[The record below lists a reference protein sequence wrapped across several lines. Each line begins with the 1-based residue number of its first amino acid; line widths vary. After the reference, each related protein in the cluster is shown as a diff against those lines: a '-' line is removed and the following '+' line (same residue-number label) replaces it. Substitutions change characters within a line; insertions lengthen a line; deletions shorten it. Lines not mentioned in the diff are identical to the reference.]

1 MQESDAE
8 VLHNLV
14 RHFVEKITE
23 WSQVIHALNC
33 VDVLNSFAMVASLCR
48 GSTCRPNIVRVD
60 CHYTDSCQAKR
71 GAILKLKGLWH
82 PYAVTE
88 TDRTLVPNDIHLGE
102 DSYESHPR
110 TLLLTGPNM
119 GGKSTLLR
127 ATCLTVILAQV
138 CVHFKNIGC
147 FINYYF

>member
-1 MQESDAE
+1 MEESDAE
-8 VLHNLV
+8 VLYNIT
-14 RHFVEKITE
+14 RHFVEKVTE

-33 VDVLNSFAMVASLCR
+33 VDVLNSFAMVANLCR
-48 GSTCRPNIVRVD
+48 GSTCRPNISRVD
-60 CHYTDSCQAKR
+60 SHYTDSCHAKNR
-71 GAILKLKGLWH
+71 VILKLKGLWH

-88 TDRTLVPNDIHLGE
+88 TDRTLVPNDIQLGE
-102 DSYESHPR
+102 DSYECHPR

-138 CVHFKNIGC
+138 FVHF
-147 FINYYF
+147 